1 MDDVSSEHAG
11 AFRNRGGRT
20 LCLMEKKATAIFRVS
35 HLRVVLHVTGVERDG
50 LQVELA
56 VEIDRRHDVP
66 EGGERASR
74 SVAAF

>member
-1 MDDVSSEHAG
+1 
-11 AFRNRGGRT
+11 
-20 LCLMEKKATAIFRVS
+20 MEEKATAIFRVS

-56 VEIDRRHDVP
+56 VEVDRRHDVP
-66 EGGERASR
+66 EGGKRASR

>member
-1 MDDVSSEHAG
+1 
-11 AFRNRGGRT
+11 
-20 LCLMEKKATAIFRVS
+20 MEKKATAIFRVS